1 MENFNKLFNAADS
14 YRSLMLDAGDWLWK
28 HPETGYREW
37 QGTKYLAEKYE
48 QLGYRVQLAG
58 NIPGFVTEIDTGR
71 PGPTIVVFSEL
82 DSLICSEHEDADK
95 TTGAV
100 HACGHS
106 AQCAALLGV
115 AAALKAEGA
124 LDGMCG
130 KVRFAV
136 VPAEEL
142 IEVGYREELRRQG
155 IIKYFGGK
163 VEFLYRGLL
172 DGADITFMF
181 HTSGIKSGFMSKL
194 GSIGCIVKNIA
205 YKGVA
210 SHAGGSPQNGINAL
224 YAANIG
230 LNAINALR
238 ETFVD
243 SDHIRVHPII
253 TKGGDAVNAIP
264 NDVTLE
270 SYVRGM
276 TVEAIMKNNKKIN
289 RALAGSAAAMGANV
303 SICDRP
309 GYMPLINDTNLLGL
323 FHKAAILT
331 CGSENLS
338 VLEEYGT
345 GCTDM
350 GDISAVIPSIHPY
363 TAGAGGTSHGSNYRI
378 VNPENAYVN
387 SAKGQLALLRLLL
400 ENNAA
405 EAKRVISGQQVRY
418 KSFDEYFKV
427 IDSLTLDRE
436 AAVKYGEDGNAELNF
451 C

>member
-1 MENFNKLFNAADS
+1 MANIGFI
-14 YRSLMLDAGDWLWK
+14 SLGCAKNQVDCERMM
-28 HPETGYREW
+28 
-37 QGTKYLAEKYE
+37 
-48 QLGYRVQLAG
+48 YRVQEAG
-58 NIPGFVTEIDTGR
+58 HTVCPGIAGCDVVVINTCGFID
-71 PGPTIVVFSEL
+71 
-82 DSLICSEHEDADK
+82 
-95 TTGAV
+95 
-100 HACGHS
+100 S
-106 AQCAALLGV
+106 AKAEAIDFILQT
-115 AAALKAEGA
+115 AALKAEGA

-270 SYVRGM
+270 SYVRGK

-309 GYMPLINDTNLLGL
+309 GYMPLINDTNLTRIME
-323 FHKAAILT
+323 KAMKMVV
-331 CGSENLS
+331 GDENVKNNSES
-338 VLEEYGT
+338 GWST

-350 GDISAVIPSIHPY
+350 GDMSAVIPSIHP
-363 TAGAGGTSHGSNYRI
+363 HGSGAAGTGHGNNYTI
-378 VNPENAYVN
+378 ADPESAYCD
-387 SAKGQLALLRLLL
+387 SAKAQLALVRLLL
-400 ENNAA
+400 ENDAA
-405 EAKRVISGQQVRY
+405 EAKRVIAEKKLRY
-418 KSFDEYFKV
+418 NSFADYFKAL
-427 IDSLTLDRE
+427 DALTLDRDG
-436 AAVKYGEDGNAELNF
+436 AVKYLENGNAELDF